1 MASTREERLQMRQRG
16 AGTRKIQQ
24 VDFGFSFGGP
34 ASGPSDPAPLSWFP
48 EPAKPQTDSAPIAPT
63 PPAPQL
69 SQPASPTG
77 SQPQRTPGSARN
89 SLPPRASTYDIPS
102 DDSNRAPRSIKR
114 RKPNPTSEDRLSP
127 SDRRDSK
134 SGHGDSITARN
145 GVPNE
150 DQQTQDV
157 PIPDAPPRGSTNEA
171 PEPPASEAPV
181 DIQMQD
187 ASGPTDNLGSGTNAQ
202 SPQEQPRS
210 TPQTF
215 RDDTI
220 PKANNTRPRKSRSPK
235 EPLRE
240 TQRIVESKDPRRK
253 TRSPQAGKSGEIKNK
268 KSRESQSTSPSTTG
282 ERQRQARIPL
292 AQPVSTNDSETSQPE
307 ATSATRESPKAQEA
321 QPDTTNETE
330 ALAQKQS
337 KVTKKGQG
345 RKGRSTDD
353 DSVPPQTEET
363 SPEAE
368 VQQKSS
374 GAKYK
379 GPRANVPDEKESRSG
394 RKAGGERQT
403 GSGPEH
409 QQPEISG
416 SETGQGP
423 SKPRRGK
430 PGKGKN
436 KAIPDPATTEGN
448 PAVEAVPEPEEEPRT
463 SKSRGKSAKKG
474 KEPAGPKPPAREE
487 LPEHRPE
494 PQADPE
500 PEPAPVPS
508 KSRRK
513 AGKKNKRRAEPDVEA
528 EPTEE
533 PKSAERPSAEFEEP
547 QEPEPEPE
555 PEPEASRPKPR
566 GGKRGTKEKRTA
578 LEPSTE
584 EQPEAESSRTKT
596 RRQGPREPRGETVPV
611 TVHRLVNHEALGAMG
626 ISIGSED
633 EDEVSPDQLSA
644 HLQTKLPNRGG
655 VNPADVLSQI
665 CRETLEKTLTALN
678 TGIEN
683 ETNAQRR
690 AEWTRK
696 RKAVEA
702 FGSELDGRLLDLS
715 EMLDS
720 NYVLGVR
727 LRQAKRDMLG
737 LRSHLYKVRQEREA
751 ISLQMDE
758 VRGKHMAEEAAK
770 TSRTTINNSLHSLEL
785 ALDRSQYRDSPPTDP
800 SAADLEF
807 MLRTVADDVSSRAPS
822 AHGGLLDQIRA
833 FNTQLETTARR
844 LEGQ

>member
-34 ASGPSDPAPLSWFP
+34 AAGPSDPALLSLFP
-48 EPAKPQTDSAPIAPT
+48 EPTKSQTDSAPIAPT
-63 PPAPQL
+63 PARQL
-69 SQPASPTG
+69 SQPISPTED
-77 SQPQRTPGSARN
+77 QPQRTPGSARN
-89 SLPPRASTYDIPS
+89 SLPPRPSTYDLPS
-102 DDSNRAPRSIKR
+102 DDPNRAPRSNKR
-114 RKPNPTSEDRLSP
+114 RKINPTSEEGLSP
-127 SDRRDSK
+127 SNRREST
-134 SGHGDSITARN
+134 SGNGDSNILRN

-150 DQQTQDV
+150 EPQPQDV
-157 PIPDAPPRGSTNEA
+157 PVPDAPPRGRTNEA
-171 PEPPASEAPV
+171 PEPPVPEAPI

-187 ASGPTDNLGSGTNAQ
+187 ASETTDNLDSGANAQ
-202 SPQEQPRS
+202 SQQEQPRS
-210 TPQTF
+210 TPQPS
-215 RDDTI
+215 RPDTTA
-220 PKANNTRPRKSRSPK
+220 KANNTKPRKSRSPK

-240 TQRIVESKDPRRK
+240 TQPIVKSEDRRRK
-253 TRSPQAGKSGEIKNK
+253 SRSPQAGKSRETKNK
-268 KSRESQSTSPSTTG
+268 KARESQSTSPGTTG
-282 ERQRQARIPL
+282 ERQRQAKISPAR
-292 AQPVSTNDSETSQPE
+292 PVSTKGSEASQPE
-307 ATSATRESPKAQEA
+307 ETSATRKSPKAQEA
-321 QPDTTNETE
+321 QPETTNKTE

-345 RKGRSTDD
+345 RKGRSTYD
-353 DSVPPQTEET
+353 DSAPPQTEET
-363 SPEAE
+363 LPETE
-368 VQQKSS
+368 VQQKPSS
-374 GAKYK
+374 AKSK
-379 GPRANVPDEKESRSG
+379 GPAKGPAG
-394 RKAGGERQT
+394 RKADGESPT
-403 GSGPEH
+403 GSRSEYR
-409 QQPEISG
+409 QPEISG
-416 SETGQGP
+416 SETGQGT

-430 PGKGKN
+430 PGKGKA
-436 KAIPDPATTEGN
+436 KAIPDPVTEEP
-448 PAVEAVPEPEEEPRT
+448 PAVEPVPESEEEPRT
-463 SKSRGKSAKKG
+463 SKSRGKSSKKG
-474 KEPAGPKPPAREE
+474 KERAGPEPPAREE
-487 LPEHRPE
+487 LPEPQPE
-494 PQADPE
+494 PEADPE

-508 KSRRK
+508 KSRPK
-513 AGKKNKRRAEPDVEA
+513 AGKKNKRRAEPDVEP
-528 EPTEE
+528 EPT
-533 PKSAERPSAEFEEP
+533 SAESPPSAEPEEP
-547 QEPEPEPE
+547 QEPEPEAE
-555 PEPEASRPKPR
+555 SNRSKSR
-566 GGKRGTKEKRTA
+566 GGKRGTKGKRA
-578 LEPSTE
+578 APEPSTE

-626 ISIGSED
+626 ISIDSGD
-633 EDEVSPDQLSA
+633 EDGVSPDDLSA

-696 RKAVEA
+696 RKALEA

-720 NYVLGVR
+720 NFVLGVQ

-737 LRSHLYKVRQEREA
+737 LRSHLYKIRQEREA

-770 TSRTTINNSLHSLEL
+770 SSRTNINNSLHSLEL
-785 ALDRSQYRDSPPTDP
+785 ALDRSQYRDSPSTDP

-807 MLRTVADDVSSRAPS
+807 MLRTVADDVSCRAPS

-833 FNTQLETTARR
+833 FNTQLENTARR

>member
-34 ASGPSDPAPLSWFP
+34 AAGPSDSAPLSLFP
-48 EPAKPQTDSAPIAPT
+48 EPAKSQADSAPIAPT
-63 PPAPQL
+63 PARQL
-69 SQPASPTG
+69 SQPTSPTG

-89 SLPPRASTYDIPS
+89 SLPPRASTYDLPS
-102 DDSNRAPRSIKR
+102 DDSNRAPRSNKR
-114 RKPNPTSEDRLSP
+114 RKISTLWTIHTQL
-127 SDRRDSK
+127 
-134 SGHGDSITARN
+134 HGI
-145 GVPNE
+145 
-150 DQQTQDV
+150 
-157 PIPDAPPRGSTNEA
+157 
-171 PEPPASEAPV
+171 
-181 DIQMQD
+181 
-187 ASGPTDNLGSGTNAQ
+187 NAQ
-202 SPQEQPRS
+202 STHEQPRS
-210 TPQTF
+210 TPQPS
-215 RDDTI
+215 RPDPI
-220 PKANNTRPRKSRSPK
+220 PKVNNTNPRKSRSPK

-240 TQRIVESKDPRRK
+240 TQLIVESKDPRRK
-253 TRSPQAGKSGEIKNK
+253 TRSPQAGKSRENK
-268 KSRESQSTSPSTTG
+268 KAPESQSTSPSTTG
-282 ERQRQARIPL
+282 ERQRQAKTSPAR
-292 AQPVSTNDSETSQPE
+292 PVSTNGSEASQPE
-307 ATSATRESPKAQEA
+307 ETSAPRKSPKAQEA
-321 QPDTTNETE
+321 QPDTTNKTE

-345 RKGRSTDD
+345 RKGSSGDD
-353 DSVPPQTEET
+353 DSAPPQTEGT
-363 SPEAE
+363 SPEAK
-368 VQQKSS
+368 VQQKPSK
-374 GAKYK
+374 AKSK
-379 GPRANVPDEKESRSG
+379 GLAKAPAA
-394 RKAGGERQT
+394 RKADAESPT
-403 GSGPEH
+403 GPGPENR
-409 QQPEISG
+409 QPEISS
-416 SETGQGP
+416 SETGQGS
-423 SKPRRGK
+423 SKPRRRK

-436 KAIPDPATTEGN
+436 KAIPDPATEEE
-448 PAVEAVPEPEEEPRT
+448 PAVEAVLEPEEEPQT
-463 SKSRGKSAKKG
+463 SKARGKSSKKG
-474 KEPAGPKPPAREE
+474 KERAGPKPSAREE
-487 LPEHRPE
+487 LPEPQPE

-513 AGKKNKRRAEPDVEA
+513 AGKKDKRRAETDVEP

-533 PKSAERPSAEFEEP
+533 PTSAERPPSAEPEEP
-547 QEPEPEPE
+547 QEPGA
-555 PEPEASRPKPR
+555 EAESSRSNKSR
-566 GGKRGTKEKRTA
+566 GGKRGTKGKRA
-578 LEPSTE
+578 APEPSTE
-584 EQPEAESSRTKT
+584 EQPEKEPSRTKT

-626 ISIGSED
+626 MSLDSGDED
-633 EDEVSPDQLSA
+633 EDSPDDLPA

-665 CRETLEKTLTALN
+665 CRETLEKTLIALN

-720 NYVLGVR
+720 NFVLGVQ

-737 LRSHLYKVRQEREA
+737 LRSHLYKIRQEREA

-785 ALDRSQYRDSPPTDP
+785 ALDRSQYRDSPSTDP

-807 MLRTVADDVSSRAPS
+807 MLRTVADDVSCRAPG

-833 FNTQLETTARR
+833 FNTQLENTARR

>member
-34 ASGPSDPAPLSWFP
+34 ASGPSDPAPLSLFP

-63 PPAPQL
+63 PPARQL
-69 SQPASPTG
+69 SQPASPTE

-89 SLPPRASTYDIPS
+89 NLPPRASTYDIPS
-102 DDSNRAPRSIKR
+102 DDSNRAPRSNKR
-114 RKPNPTSEDRLSP
+114 RKPNPTSEERISP
-127 SDRRDSK
+127 SNRRGSK
-134 SGHGDSITARN
+134 SGHSDSVTARSDVLN
-145 GVPNE
+145 
-150 DQQTQDV
+150 QKLQTQDV
-157 PIPDAPPRGSTNEA
+157 PILDAPPRGSTNEA
-171 PEPPASEAPV
+171 PEPPVLEASV

-187 ASGPTDNLGSGTNAQ
+187 ASGTADNLDSGTNAH

-210 TPQTF
+210 TPQTS
-215 RDDTI
+215 RPDPI

-240 TQRIVESKDPRRK
+240 TQPIVESKDLRRK
-253 TRSPQAGKSGEIKNK
+253 TRSPQAAKSRENKNK
-268 KSRESQSTSPSTTG
+268 NARESQSTSPSTTG
-282 ERQRQARIPL
+282 ERQRQVRISPAR
-292 AQPVSTNDSETSQPE
+292 PVLTDGSEASQPE
-307 ATSATRESPKAQEA
+307 ANSASRESPKAQGA
-321 QPDTTNETE
+321 HSDTRNETE
-330 ALAQKQS
+330 ALAHKQS
-337 KVTKKGQG
+337 KLTKKGQG
-345 RKGRSTDD
+345 RKVRSTDD
-353 DSVPPQTEET
+353 DSVQPRTEGKSQEV
-363 SPEAE
+363 E
-368 VQQKSS
+368 VQQKPS
-374 GAKYK
+374 GAKSK
-379 GPRANVPDEKESRSG
+379 GPRAKVPDSKGSRSG
-394 RKAGGERQT
+394 RKADGEAQT

-416 SETGQGP
+416 SETGQAL

-436 KAIPDPATTEGN
+436 KAIPDPATAEEHPT
-448 PAVEAVPEPEEEPRT
+448 VEAVPELEEEPRT
-463 SKSRGKSAKKG
+463 SKPRGKSAKKG
-474 KEPAGPKPPAREE
+474 KEPAGPKPPARGE
-487 LPEHRPE
+487 LPKPQPE

-500 PEPAPVPS
+500 PELAPVSS

-513 AGKKNKRRAEPDVEA
+513 ADKKNKRRAEPDVEA

-533 PKSAERPSAEFEEP
+533 LTSAERPPSAESEEP

-555 PEPEASRPKPR
+555 AASSRSKSR
-566 GGKRGTKEKRTA
+566 GGRRGAKEKGTA
-578 LEPSTE
+578 PEPSTE

-626 ISIGSED
+626 ISIGSGD
-633 EDEVSPDQLSA
+633 EDEVSPDEFSA

-683 ETNAQRR
+683 ESNAQRR

-720 NYVLGVR
+720 NFVLGVQ

-737 LRSHLYKVRQEREA
+737 LRSHLYKLRQEREA
-751 ISLQMDE
+751 ISLQMDA

-785 ALDRSQYRDSPPTDP
+785 ALDRSQYRDSPSTDP

-807 MLRTVADDVSSRAPS
+807 MLRTVAEDVSSRAPG

-833 FNTQLETTARR
+833 FNTQLESTARR